1 MIYVIGFLAQIC
13 FSGRL
18 LFQWIMSEKAKQVV
32 SPSIFWLLS
41 LLGSYLLFFY
51 GWLRDDFAIILGQFI
66 SYYIYIWNLDI
77 KNNWK
82 KIPRP
87 IRYILIATPFL
98 AISYMFSESRAFIS
112 QFFRNEDVPLWLL
125 IYGSL
130 GQIIFT
136 LRFIYQWV
144 YSRKRHESILPLGF
158 WLISL
163 LGSAIIV
170 SYAIVRHDPVLIL
183 GQSTGLVVYIR
194 NIWILKKQRQ

>member
-183 GQSTGLVVYIR
+183 GQSTGL
-194 NIWILKKQRQ
+194 KKQRR